1 MKTIEEARKILSENN
16 ISGIKVDAVYE
27 EDGQSIVT
35 LFVEGDK
42 KHIKKIN
49 SSLPFIKL
57 ASNFSSKGFSVRV
70 TNSSLKREAKK
81 MRQEKKDNRSDS
93 KKIFDEIINLSSKE
107 IIFNNSQYYM
117 AYEALSRFLY
127 EIKRLNVFASKVAE
141 SIEGKMRNRSPR
153 VAKISEKQ
161 AWVLA
166 FAAVE
171 HNIKIEF

>member
-1 MKTIEEARKILSENN
+1 
-16 ISGIKVDAVYE
+16 
-27 EDGQSIVT
+27 
-35 LFVEGDK
+35 
-42 KHIKKIN
+42 
-49 SSLPFIKL
+49 
-57 ASNFSSKGFSVRV
+57 
-70 TNSSLKREAKK
+70 
-81 MRQEKKDNRSDS
+81 
-93 KKIFDEIINLSSKE
+93 
-107 IIFNNSQYYM
+107 M

>member
-1 MKTIEEARKILSENN
+1 MKTIEEAQKILSENN

-49 SSLPFIKL
+49 SSLPFMKL

-81 MRQEKKDNRSDS
+81 MRQEKKTTGATR
-93 KKIFDEIINLSSKE
+93 KKYLTK
-107 IIFNNSQYYM
+107 
-117 AYEALSRFLY
+117 L
-127 EIKRLNVFASKVAE
+127 
-141 SIEGKMRNRSPR
+141 
-153 VAKISEKQ
+153 
-161 AWVLA
+161 
-166 FAAVE
+166 
-171 HNIKIEF
+171 